1 MVKKAHLLF
10 PKKRPSGRSYQSKP
24 AGCRRVVWP
33 SHSTEIHKTS
43 YQGCK
48 TFFKDVGGQRGWDVL
63 RDLLTKVSVSAFPE
77 HTLSFRPKPSPRGA
91 ASWDTGE
98 ALGE

>member
-1 MVKKAHLLF
+1 MVAAIRASLQAAKAWFGHDTRQKFIKPL
-10 PKKRPSGRSYQSKP
+10 SKGARRFSRMWVDRG
-24 AGCRRVVWP
+24 AG
-33 SHSTEIHKTS
+33 
-43 YQGCK
+43 
-48 TFFKDVGGQRGWDVL
+48 DVL